1 VMEVLYNRR
10 QAVANKLDAQTQKLL
25 HDTKELYAVAEAR
38 ANATIK
44 QQEDL
49 NAQAVATAQWVQA
62 VVEQELK
69 LQEKEE

>member
-1 VMEVLYNRR
+1 MEVLYSRR
-10 QAVANKLDAQTQKLL
+10 QAVVDKLNAQTQKLL
-25 HDTKELYAVAEAR
+25 HDAKELYAIAKAC

-49 NAQAVATAQWVQA
+49 NAQAAAMIQREQA

-69 LQEKEE
+69 LWEREE